1 MKRFVIVMLLGLC
14 CVQYLI
20 QPHAYA
26 AQMFSDRQTQG
37 QADMRRT
44 LDGESQ
50 MVLDAISD
58 GEDLTQSISRILRQT
73 KQQQRGAIAEAV
85 AALTGAAAVMLLCS
99 CAEAFS
105 KTSRISPLILQLAGA
120 LGMDGGCL
128 SDACRTD
135 QLVQRDHRTNT
146 NFFQVYAAGHDN
158 GDWTVRFARLC
169 RAGV

>member
-14 CVQYLI
+14 FVQYLI

-44 LDGESQ
+44 LDGESR
-50 MVLDAISD
+50 MVLDVISD
-58 GEDLTQSISRILRQT
+58 GEDLTQSISQILRQT

-120 LGMDGGCL
+120 LGMT
-128 SDACRTD
+128 AA
-135 QLVQRDHRTNT
+135 
-146 NFFQVYAAGHDN
+146 VYQTLAGLDRKS
-158 GDWTVRFARLC
+158 V
-169 RAGV
+169 V

>member
-1 MKRFVIVMLLGLC
+1 
-14 CVQYLI
+14 
-20 QPHAYA
+20 
-26 AQMFSDRQTQG
+26 
-37 QADMRRT
+37 
-44 LDGESQ
+44 

-120 LGMDGGCL
+120 LGMT
-128 SDACRTD
+128 AA
-135 QLVQRDHRTNT
+135 VYHRTNT

>member
-14 CVQYLI
+14 FVQYLI

-37 QADMRRT
+37 QADMQRT
-44 LDGESQ
+44 LDGESR

-99 CAEAFS
+99 WRERSA
-105 KTSRISPLILQLAGA
+105 
-120 LGMDGGCL
+120 
-128 SDACRTD
+128 
-135 QLVQRDHRTNT
+135 
-146 NFFQVYAAGHDN
+146 
-158 GDWTVRFARLC
+158 
-169 RAGV
+169 